1 MIISRVLADG
11 ILVGHLHGVLY
22 GGLSDK
28 SGVGRLDEAWR
39 LFRVVIR
46 VHCNCIFV
54 VPFGNNV
61 Y

>member
-1 MIISRVLADG
+1 MLADG
-11 ILVGHLHGVLY
+11 LLVGHLQGVLSC
-22 GGLSDK
+22 GLSDK
-28 SGVGRLDEAWR
+28 SVVERLDKAGL

-54 VPFGNNV
+54 VPFDNNV